1 VTDLPLGKKKM
12 IELRDDLQKQLDNTF
27 DQIDKMC
34 KDGINALTT
43 IKRESYFEKRTTKYG
58 FELLARTQGDLIIAQ
73 QRITGYL
80 GALAAYKESLNA
92 INELLG
98 EGSISGSQEEGKEGA
113 QSTKGS
119 RSKHS
124 QHEELNSAKG
134 TSLDAPEAEEDKHEP
149 AKRNSRSRSAQKGDQ
164 AATSSSRAGTRCNQ
178 GKSSRS
184 SKGSSSTRKRG
195 AR

>member
-164 AATSSSRAGTRCNQ
+164 AATSSSRAGTRGNQ